1 MDSDG
6 SGEIGWDEFT
16 LLSEE
21 RWSGGAID
29 PYKKYQDGLANHEH
43 YVKTQAS
50 EHRYGAGEDEER
62 NEVRKMGKKV
72 NDTVGHM
79 HLESLSKDHLK
90 IPITKKTQDIN
101 YDNINRSDPSSY
113 LAQSLEIPTHGRPS
127 EAKDKISN
135 VMRHDYL
142 RKSMVDRIERKSHLV
157 KNQRI
162 VTKDSRERSL
172 RLNRA

>member
-1 MDSDG
+1 M
-6 SGEIGWDEFT
+6 
-16 LLSEE
+16 
-21 RWSGGAID
+21 
-29 PYKKYQDGLANHEH
+29 N
-43 YVKTQAS
+43 
-50 EHRYGAGEDEER
+50 
-62 NEVRKMGKKV
+62 
-72 NDTVGHM
+72 
-79 HLESLSKDHLK
+79 LESLSKDHLK

-113 LAQSLEIPTHGRPS
+113 LAQSLGIPTHGRPS